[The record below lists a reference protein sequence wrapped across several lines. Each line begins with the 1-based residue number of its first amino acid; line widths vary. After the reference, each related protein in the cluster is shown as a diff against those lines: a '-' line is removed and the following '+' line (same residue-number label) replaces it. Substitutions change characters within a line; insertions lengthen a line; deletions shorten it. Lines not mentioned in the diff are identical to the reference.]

1 MGNLVS
7 QEQNEEFLILS
18 LVLTQALQ
26 GDAIGEIKGSAP
38 HFQIPQGKSIN
49 YKWEHN

>member
-7 QEQNEEFLILS
+7 QGQKEELLILS

-26 GDAIGEIKGSAP
+26 GAAIEKIKGNAP
-38 HFQIPQGKSIN
+38 HFQIPQSENTN
-49 YKWEHN
+49 YKWDHN